1 MNESTILKCENLTK
15 IYGNEDNKT
24 IALDDV
30 SFSVKKGQFVS
41 IIGASG
47 SGKST
52 LLHLLGG
59 VDKPTSGKVI
69 INNIDIHQLIEDQLA
84 EFRRKE
90 IGIIYQFYNLLPI
103 MNVKENIILP
113 CQLDKRKVDEK
124 ELNDLIHVLGLE
136 NRIAHLP
143 NQLSGGQQQRVAIGR
158 ALINHPALILADEPT
173 GNLDSKSSR
182 EIIEL
187 LKLSNKKY
195 NQTILLVTHDE
206 KIAQEADRT
215 IIIKDGKILQDINKN
230 KEKGGKI
237 MNILRILAWKNL
249 KRNKKRTI
257 ATIIGIVVSVALIS
271 FILTLIYSFKYSML
285 ETTKRNVGNYHIH
298 IDQTTTQKAIE
309 FAKMTDKIE
318 RIGISQTIGAA
329 NYESQLN
336 TKNGIIIDGYDE
348 VSLTNRDI
356 NLIEG
361 RLPQNEKE
369 ILVSNYLINNLD
381 EPIKI
386 GDQLTLDVEKVKLI
400 ISNDG
405 MQESLEPDGI
415 ERVTYTVTGIIQQTR
430 KEANTSNAYIATT
443 KLEQMTEVRPCEVTM
458 LLKNPKEENLFYQE
472 LNNSSMQNHL
482 SENNELL
489 IWQGATKGMNEK
501 SQLELIGVIAIIIV
515 VAITIVLV
523 RNSFQISISERMKEF
538 GTLISIGATSKQIR
552 KIVLIEGLIY
562 AIISIPIGLIFGI
575 GVVYFSINGIEK
587 VLASTFGNS
596 WIMEFSINIP
606 FIFVTILIT
615 ILAILFSCI
624 KPIRKAKK
632 ASPIETIKQ
641 NNEIAIKNKDVK
653 VSKLKVK
660 LLGIEGQIAYKNIKR
675 NKNQY
680 RSTTISISIIM
691 ILVILISSIIQ
702 YIFLI
707 VNNTYKPTN
716 RNIDVG
722 MIYGGGQEETDTV
735 FKNFDRIKEMDSI
748 IDYSIIVRFNGIMK
762 NNNKS
767 ISIHAYEGNTY
778 EDYLKSMG
786 LKYEDTFNNGILLS
800 ANPSVKEGEILNI
813 IINEK
818 EYKIPII
825 KTTNLDP
832 EVAIFDLDNSKIEK
846 IDSDSLEYERLIISN
861 DMAKK

>member
-1 MNESTILKCENLTK
+1 
-15 IYGNEDNKT
+15 
-24 IALDDV
+24 
-30 SFSVKKGQFVS
+30 
-41 IIGASG
+41 
-47 SGKST
+47 
-52 LLHLLGG
+52 
-59 VDKPTSGKVI
+59 
-69 INNIDIHQLIEDQLA
+69 
-84 EFRRKE
+84 
-90 IGIIYQFYNLLPI
+90 
-103 MNVKENIILP
+103 
-113 CQLDKRKVDEK
+113 
-124 ELNDLIHVLGLE
+124 
-136 NRIAHLP
+136 
-143 NQLSGGQQQRVAIGR
+143 
-158 ALINHPALILADEPT
+158 
-173 GNLDSKSSR
+173 
-182 EIIEL
+182 
-187 LKLSNKKY
+187 
-195 NQTILLVTHDE
+195 
-206 KIAQEADRT
+206 
-215 IIIKDGKILQDINKN
+215 
-230 KEKGGKI
+230 

-767 ISIHAYEGNTY
+767 ISIHAYEGSNY
-778 EDYLKSMG
+778 ENYLKSMG

-861 DMAKK
+861 DMAKKIDINDEIVKGRFSMDMRVNSSNPNKLEKEIEQFVNLDKIAITNYTKQKEDEEKLSAMMSIFLYGLLLVISLIGITNIYNTITASMNLRKREFEILKAIGMSNKQFNKMFVYESLIYGVKSLIIGIILGTILSYALYCIINTDLALKYYFPAVQMIIMAVLTILVIYMSNKIAWKNHKIR

>member
-1 MNESTILKCENLTK
+1 
-15 IYGNEDNKT
+15 
-24 IALDDV
+24 
-30 SFSVKKGQFVS
+30 
-41 IIGASG
+41 
-47 SGKST
+47 
-52 LLHLLGG
+52 
-59 VDKPTSGKVI
+59 
-69 INNIDIHQLIEDQLA
+69 
-84 EFRRKE
+84 
-90 IGIIYQFYNLLPI
+90 
-103 MNVKENIILP
+103 
-113 CQLDKRKVDEK
+113 
-124 ELNDLIHVLGLE
+124 
-136 NRIAHLP
+136 
-143 NQLSGGQQQRVAIGR
+143 
-158 ALINHPALILADEPT
+158 
-173 GNLDSKSSR
+173 
-182 EIIEL
+182 
-187 LKLSNKKY
+187 
-195 NQTILLVTHDE
+195 
-206 KIAQEADRT
+206 
-215 IIIKDGKILQDINKN
+215 
-230 KEKGGKI
+230 

-767 ISIHAYEGNTY
+767 ISIHAYEGSNY
-778 EDYLKSMG
+778 ENYLKSMG

-861 DMAKK
+861 DMAKKIDINDEIVKGRFSMDMRVNSSNPNKLEKEIEQFVNLDKIAITNYTKQKEDEEKLSAMMSIFLYGLLLLISLIGITNIYNTITASMNLRKREFEILKAIGMSNKQFNKMFVYESLIYGVKSLIIGIILGTILSYALYCIINTDLALKYYFPAVQMIIMAVLTILVIYMSNKIAWKNHKIR

>member
-1 MNESTILKCENLTK
+1 
-15 IYGNEDNKT
+15 
-24 IALDDV
+24 
-30 SFSVKKGQFVS
+30 
-41 IIGASG
+41 
-47 SGKST
+47 
-52 LLHLLGG
+52 
-59 VDKPTSGKVI
+59 
-69 INNIDIHQLIEDQLA
+69 
-84 EFRRKE
+84 
-90 IGIIYQFYNLLPI
+90 
-103 MNVKENIILP
+103 
-113 CQLDKRKVDEK
+113 
-124 ELNDLIHVLGLE
+124 
-136 NRIAHLP
+136 
-143 NQLSGGQQQRVAIGR
+143 
-158 ALINHPALILADEPT
+158 
-173 GNLDSKSSR
+173 
-182 EIIEL
+182 
-187 LKLSNKKY
+187 
-195 NQTILLVTHDE
+195 
-206 KIAQEADRT
+206 
-215 IIIKDGKILQDINKN
+215 
-230 KEKGGKI
+230 
-237 MNILRILAWKNL
+237 
-249 KRNKKRTI
+249 
-257 ATIIGIVVSVALIS
+257 
-271 FILTLIYSFKYSML
+271 
-285 ETTKRNVGNYHIH
+285 
-298 IDQTTTQKAIE
+298 
-309 FAKMTDKIE
+309 
-318 RIGISQTIGAA
+318 
-329 NYESQLN
+329 
-336 TKNGIIIDGYDE
+336 
-348 VSLTNRDI
+348 
-356 NLIEG
+356 
-361 RLPQNEKE
+361 
-369 ILVSNYLINNLD
+369 
-381 EPIKI
+381 
-386 GDQLTLDVEKVKLI
+386 
-400 ISNDG
+400 
-405 MQESLEPDGI
+405 
-415 ERVTYTVTGIIQQTR
+415 
-430 KEANTSNAYIATT
+430 
-443 KLEQMTEVRPCEVTM
+443 
-458 LLKNPKEENLFYQE
+458 
-472 LNNSSMQNHL
+472 
-482 SENNELL
+482 
-489 IWQGATKGMNEK
+489 MNEK

-861 DMAKK
+861 DMAKKIDINDEIVKGRFSMDMRVNSSNPNKLEKEIEQFVNLDKIAITNYTKQKEYEGKFSAIMSIFLYGLLLVISLIGVTNIYNTITASMNLRKREFEILKAIGMSNKQFNKMFVYESLIYGVKSLIIGIILGTILSYALYCIINTDLALKYYFPAVQMIIMAVLTILVIYMSNEIAWKNHKIR

>member
-1 MNESTILKCENLTK
+1 
-15 IYGNEDNKT
+15 
-24 IALDDV
+24 
-30 SFSVKKGQFVS
+30 
-41 IIGASG
+41 
-47 SGKST
+47 
-52 LLHLLGG
+52 
-59 VDKPTSGKVI
+59 
-69 INNIDIHQLIEDQLA
+69 
-84 EFRRKE
+84 
-90 IGIIYQFYNLLPI
+90 
-103 MNVKENIILP
+103 
-113 CQLDKRKVDEK
+113 
-124 ELNDLIHVLGLE
+124 
-136 NRIAHLP
+136 
-143 NQLSGGQQQRVAIGR
+143 
-158 ALINHPALILADEPT
+158 
-173 GNLDSKSSR
+173 
-182 EIIEL
+182 
-187 LKLSNKKY
+187 
-195 NQTILLVTHDE
+195 
-206 KIAQEADRT
+206 
-215 IIIKDGKILQDINKN
+215 
-230 KEKGGKI
+230 

-767 ISIHAYEGNTY
+767 ISIHAYEGSNY
-778 EDYLKSMG
+778 ENYLKSMG

-861 DMAKK
+861 DMAKKIDINDEIVKGRFSMDMRVNSSNPNKLEKEIEQFVNLDKIAITNYTKQKEYEGKFSAIMSIFLYGLLLVISLIGVTNIYNTITANVHLRKKELEVLKAIGMSNKQFTKMFAYESLIYGAKSLLIGIILGIILSYVLYCIIKTNLVIKYYFPAIQIVLMVVLTILVIYMSTQIASKSIIKISKKKK

>member
-1 MNESTILKCENLTK
+1 
-15 IYGNEDNKT
+15 
-24 IALDDV
+24 
-30 SFSVKKGQFVS
+30 
-41 IIGASG
+41 
-47 SGKST
+47 
-52 LLHLLGG
+52 
-59 VDKPTSGKVI
+59 
-69 INNIDIHQLIEDQLA
+69 
-84 EFRRKE
+84 
-90 IGIIYQFYNLLPI
+90 
-103 MNVKENIILP
+103 
-113 CQLDKRKVDEK
+113 
-124 ELNDLIHVLGLE
+124 
-136 NRIAHLP
+136 
-143 NQLSGGQQQRVAIGR
+143 
-158 ALINHPALILADEPT
+158 
-173 GNLDSKSSR
+173 
-182 EIIEL
+182 
-187 LKLSNKKY
+187 
-195 NQTILLVTHDE
+195 
-206 KIAQEADRT
+206 
-215 IIIKDGKILQDINKN
+215 
-230 KEKGGKI
+230 

-489 IWQGATKGMNEK
+489 LWQGATKGMNEK

-641 NNEIAIKNKDVK
+641 NNEIAIKNKDVE

-767 ISIHAYEGNTY
+767 ISIHAYEGSNY
-778 EDYLKSMG
+778 ENYLKSMG

-832 EVAIFDLDNSKIEK
+832 EVAIFAKIEK

-861 DMAKK
+861 DMAKKIDINDEIVKGRFSMDMRVNSSNPNKLEKEIEQFVNLDKIAITNYTKQKEDEEKLSAMMSIFLYGLLLVISLIGITNIYNTITASMNLRKREFEILKAIGMSNKQFNKMFVYESLIYGVKSLIIGIILGTILSYALYCIINTDLALKYYFPAVQMIIMAVLTILVIYMSNKIAWKNHKIR

>member
-1 MNESTILKCENLTK
+1 
-15 IYGNEDNKT
+15 
-24 IALDDV
+24 
-30 SFSVKKGQFVS
+30 
-41 IIGASG
+41 
-47 SGKST
+47 
-52 LLHLLGG
+52 
-59 VDKPTSGKVI
+59 
-69 INNIDIHQLIEDQLA
+69 
-84 EFRRKE
+84 
-90 IGIIYQFYNLLPI
+90 
-103 MNVKENIILP
+103 
-113 CQLDKRKVDEK
+113 
-124 ELNDLIHVLGLE
+124 
-136 NRIAHLP
+136 
-143 NQLSGGQQQRVAIGR
+143 
-158 ALINHPALILADEPT
+158 
-173 GNLDSKSSR
+173 
-182 EIIEL
+182 
-187 LKLSNKKY
+187 
-195 NQTILLVTHDE
+195 
-206 KIAQEADRT
+206 
-215 IIIKDGKILQDINKN
+215 
-230 KEKGGKI
+230 

-722 MIYGGGQEETDTV
+722 MIYGNEQEETSTV

-832 EVAIFDLDNSKIEK
+832 EVAIFAKIEK

-861 DMAKK
+861 DMAKKIDINDEIVKGRFSMDMRVNSSNPNKLEKEIEQFVNLDKIAITNYTKQKEYEGKFSAIMSIFLYGLLLVISLIGITNIYNTITASMNLRKREFEILKAIGMSNKQFNKMFVYESLIYGVKSLIIGIILGTILSYALYCIINTDLALKYYFPAVQMIIMAVLTILVIYMSNKIAWKNHKIR

>member
-1 MNESTILKCENLTK
+1 
-15 IYGNEDNKT
+15 
-24 IALDDV
+24 
-30 SFSVKKGQFVS
+30 
-41 IIGASG
+41 
-47 SGKST
+47 
-52 LLHLLGG
+52 
-59 VDKPTSGKVI
+59 
-69 INNIDIHQLIEDQLA
+69 
-84 EFRRKE
+84 
-90 IGIIYQFYNLLPI
+90 
-103 MNVKENIILP
+103 
-113 CQLDKRKVDEK
+113 
-124 ELNDLIHVLGLE
+124 
-136 NRIAHLP
+136 
-143 NQLSGGQQQRVAIGR
+143 
-158 ALINHPALILADEPT
+158 
-173 GNLDSKSSR
+173 
-182 EIIEL
+182 
-187 LKLSNKKY
+187 
-195 NQTILLVTHDE
+195 
-206 KIAQEADRT
+206 
-215 IIIKDGKILQDINKN
+215 
-230 KEKGGKI
+230 

-489 IWQGATKGMNEK
+489 LWQGATKGMNEK

-641 NNEIAIKNKDVK
+641 NNEIAIKNKDVE

-767 ISIHAYEGNTY
+767 ISIHAYEGSNY
-778 EDYLKSMG
+778 ENYLKSMG

-832 EVAIFDLDNSKIEK
+832 EVAIFAKIEK

-861 DMAKK
+861 DMAKKIDINDEIVKGRFSMDMRVNSSNPNKLEKEIEQFVNLDKIAITNYTKQKEDEEKLSAMMSIFLYGLLLVISLIGITNIYNTITASMNLRKREFEILKAIGMSNKQFNKMFVYESLIYGVKSLIIGIILGTILSYVLYCIINTDLALKYYFPAVQMIIMAVLTILVIYMSNKIAWKNHKIR

>member
-1 MNESTILKCENLTK
+1 
-15 IYGNEDNKT
+15 
-24 IALDDV
+24 
-30 SFSVKKGQFVS
+30 
-41 IIGASG
+41 
-47 SGKST
+47 
-52 LLHLLGG
+52 
-59 VDKPTSGKVI
+59 
-69 INNIDIHQLIEDQLA
+69 
-84 EFRRKE
+84 
-90 IGIIYQFYNLLPI
+90 
-103 MNVKENIILP
+103 
-113 CQLDKRKVDEK
+113 
-124 ELNDLIHVLGLE
+124 
-136 NRIAHLP
+136 
-143 NQLSGGQQQRVAIGR
+143 
-158 ALINHPALILADEPT
+158 
-173 GNLDSKSSR
+173 
-182 EIIEL
+182 
-187 LKLSNKKY
+187 
-195 NQTILLVTHDE
+195 
-206 KIAQEADRT
+206 
-215 IIIKDGKILQDINKN
+215 
-230 KEKGGKI
+230 

-767 ISIHAYEGNTY
+767 ISIHAYEGSNY
-778 EDYLKSMG
+778 ENYLKSMG

-861 DMAKK
+861 DMAKKIDINDEIVKGRFSMDMRVNSSNPSQLEKEIEQFVNLDKIAITNYTKQKEDEEKLSAMMSIFLYGLLLVISLIGITNIYNTITASMNLRKREFEILKAIGMSNKQFNKMFVYESLIYGVKSLIIGIILGTILSYALYCIINTDLALKYYFPAVQMIIMAVLTILVIYMSNKIAWKNHKIR

>member
-1 MNESTILKCENLTK
+1 
-15 IYGNEDNKT
+15 
-24 IALDDV
+24 
-30 SFSVKKGQFVS
+30 
-41 IIGASG
+41 
-47 SGKST
+47 
-52 LLHLLGG
+52 
-59 VDKPTSGKVI
+59 
-69 INNIDIHQLIEDQLA
+69 
-84 EFRRKE
+84 
-90 IGIIYQFYNLLPI
+90 
-103 MNVKENIILP
+103 
-113 CQLDKRKVDEK
+113 
-124 ELNDLIHVLGLE
+124 
-136 NRIAHLP
+136 
-143 NQLSGGQQQRVAIGR
+143 
-158 ALINHPALILADEPT
+158 
-173 GNLDSKSSR
+173 
-182 EIIEL
+182 
-187 LKLSNKKY
+187 
-195 NQTILLVTHDE
+195 
-206 KIAQEADRT
+206 
-215 IIIKDGKILQDINKN
+215 
-230 KEKGGKI
+230 
-237 MNILRILAWKNL
+237 MNILRTLAWKNL

-271 FILTLIYSFKYSML
+271 FILTLIYSFQYSML
-285 ETTKRNVGNYHIH
+285 ETTKRNVGNYHIR

-318 RIGISQTIGAA
+318 KIGISQTIGAA

-430 KEANTSNAYIATT
+430 KEANTSNAYIAIT

-458 LLKNPKEENLFYQE
+458 LLKNPKEESLFYQE
-472 LNNSSMQNHL
+472 LSNFIMQSHL

-489 IWQGATKGMNEK
+489 LWQGATNGMNEK

-562 AIISIPIGLIFGI
+562 AIISIPIGLILGI

-653 VSKLKVK
+653 VSKLKAK
-660 LLGIEGQIAYKNIKR
+660 ILGIEGQIAYKNIKR

-762 NNNKS
+762 KNNKS
-767 ISIHAYEGNTY
+767 ISIHAYEGSTY
-778 EDYLKSMG
+778 ENYLKSMG

-861 DMAKK
+861 DMAKKIDINNEIVKGRFSMDMRVNSSNPNKLEKEIEQFVNLDKIAITNYTKQKEDEEKLSAMMSIFLYGLLLVISLIGITNIYNTIIASMNLRKREFEILKAIGMSNKQFKKMFVYESLIYGAKSLIIGIILGTILSYALYCIINTDLALKYYFPAVQMVIMAVLTILVIYMSNKIAWKNHKIR

>member
-1 MNESTILKCENLTK
+1 
-15 IYGNEDNKT
+15 
-24 IALDDV
+24 
-30 SFSVKKGQFVS
+30 
-41 IIGASG
+41 
-47 SGKST
+47 
-52 LLHLLGG
+52 
-59 VDKPTSGKVI
+59 
-69 INNIDIHQLIEDQLA
+69 
-84 EFRRKE
+84 
-90 IGIIYQFYNLLPI
+90 
-103 MNVKENIILP
+103 
-113 CQLDKRKVDEK
+113 
-124 ELNDLIHVLGLE
+124 
-136 NRIAHLP
+136 
-143 NQLSGGQQQRVAIGR
+143 
-158 ALINHPALILADEPT
+158 
-173 GNLDSKSSR
+173 
-182 EIIEL
+182 
-187 LKLSNKKY
+187 
-195 NQTILLVTHDE
+195 
-206 KIAQEADRT
+206 
-215 IIIKDGKILQDINKN
+215 
-230 KEKGGKI
+230 
-237 MNILRILAWKNL
+237 MNILRTLAWKNL

-271 FILTLIYSFKYSML
+271 FILTLIYSFQYSML
-285 ETTKRNVGNYHIH
+285 ETTKRNVGNYHIR

-318 RIGISQTIGAA
+318 KIGISQTIGAA

-369 ILVSNYLINNLD
+369 ILVSNYLINNLE

-430 KEANTSNAYIATT
+430 KEANTSNAYIAIT

-458 LLKNPKEENLFYQE
+458 LLKNPKEESLFYQE
-472 LNNSSMQNHL
+472 LSNFIMQSHL

-489 IWQGATKGMNEK
+489 LWQGATNGMNEK

-562 AIISIPIGLIFGI
+562 AIISIPIGLILGI

-653 VSKLKVK
+653 VSKLKAK
-660 LLGIEGQIAYKNIKR
+660 ILGIEGQIAYKNIKR

-762 NNNKS
+762 KNNKS
-767 ISIHAYEGNTY
+767 ISIHAYEGSTY
-778 EDYLKSMG
+778 ENYLKSMG

-800 ANPSVKEGEILNI
+800 SNPSVKEGEILDVI
-813 IINEK
+813 IKGK

-832 EVAIFDLDNSKIEK
+832 DAAIFGLDNSKVEK
-846 IDSDSLEYERLIISN
+846 LDSYSSKHEWLIISN
-861 DMAKK
+861 DMAKNIDIDDDFVSMDMRVNSSNPNKLEKEIGQFVNLDKIAIINYTKQKEDEEKLSAMMSIFLYGLLLVISLIGITNIYNTITASMNLRKREFEILKAIGMSNKQFNKMFVYESLIYGVKSLIIGIILGTILSYALYCIINTDLALKYYFPAVQMVIMAVLTILVIYMSNKIAWKNHKIR

>member
-1 MNESTILKCENLTK
+1 
-15 IYGNEDNKT
+15 
-24 IALDDV
+24 
-30 SFSVKKGQFVS
+30 
-41 IIGASG
+41 
-47 SGKST
+47 
-52 LLHLLGG
+52 
-59 VDKPTSGKVI
+59 
-69 INNIDIHQLIEDQLA
+69 
-84 EFRRKE
+84 
-90 IGIIYQFYNLLPI
+90 
-103 MNVKENIILP
+103 
-113 CQLDKRKVDEK
+113 
-124 ELNDLIHVLGLE
+124 
-136 NRIAHLP
+136 
-143 NQLSGGQQQRVAIGR
+143 
-158 ALINHPALILADEPT
+158 
-173 GNLDSKSSR
+173 
-182 EIIEL
+182 
-187 LKLSNKKY
+187 
-195 NQTILLVTHDE
+195 
-206 KIAQEADRT
+206 
-215 IIIKDGKILQDINKN
+215 
-230 KEKGGKI
+230 

-767 ISIHAYEGNTY
+767 ISIHAYEGSNY

-861 DMAKK
+861 DMAKKIDINDEIVKGRFSMDMRVNSSNPNKLEKEIEQFVNLDKIAITNYTKQKEDEEKLSAMMSIFLYGLLLVISLIGITNIYNTITASMNLRKREFEILKAIGMSNKQFNKMFVYESLIYGVKSLIIGIILGTILSYALYCIINTDLALKYYFPAVQMIIMAVLTILVIYMSNKIAWKNHKIR